1 MINKNEVK
9 INDLVYIVSPHDDHI
24 FGGRVEIILNDCI
37 SIMVYEYYDS
47 YGNYSG
53 KCNCQYKAKSENIF
67 INIEKA
73 VEEIKKNHSA
83 VVESYCNEIVDI
95 ESMIKF
101 SMNHCLNGEEY
112 TDWDAVKA
120 YQIRAKELFNVDLN
134 II

>member
-9 INDLVYIVSPHDDHI
+9 INDLVYIVSPHDDHV
-24 FGGRVEIILNDCI
+24 FGGRVEIISDDYI
-37 SIMVYEYYDS
+37 GVEVYEYYDAS
-47 YGNYSG
+47 GKYSG
-53 KCNCQYKAKSENIF
+53 KCNCEHNAKFENVF
-67 INIEKA
+67 ADIEGA
-73 VEEIKKNHSA
+73 VDTIKRNHSA
-83 VVESYCNEIVDI
+83 VVEAYCNEIVDI

-120 YQIRAKELFNVDLN
+120 YQIRVKELFNVDLN

>member
-24 FGGRVEIILNDCI
+24 FGGRVEIILNDSI

-53 KCNCQYKAKSENIF
+53 NCNCQYKAKSENIF